1 MRVEQ
6 NEHEVN
12 STDILNNINIALIQN
27 NLRSVSCQNKIIKN
41 RNLQKNVVGSAILLI
56 NILIGK
62 MNQSITL

>member
-41 RNLQKNVVGSAILLI
+41 RNLQKKCCRVSNFADKYF
-56 NILIGK
+56 NR
-62 MNQSITL
+62 